1 MHGPMDLRRLL
12 LFTSVFL
19 MFSFIVNGS
28 YTRAADPG
36 PRALPGL
43 QTGEPPWIAETQN
56 LHARLKAIKLPA
68 LSQEGNAL
76 HIHQHLDVLIHDKP
90 VTVPADI
97 GINYDERFISPLHT
111 HDRTGVIHVESDEVR
126 DFTLGQFFDVWGVR
140 FTKDCIGGY
149 CAKGNDKLQVL
160 SNGKPVT
167 GDPRALLLSAHQEI
181 AIVYGPPKAAAT
193 APSSYNFDP
202 GL

>member
-1 MHGPMDLRRLL
+1 
-12 LFTSVFL
+12 
-19 MFSFIVNGS
+19 
-28 YTRAADPG
+28 
-36 PRALPGL
+36 
-43 QTGEPPWIAETQN
+43 
-56 LHARLKAIKLPA
+56 
-68 LSQEGNAL
+68 
-76 HIHQHLDVLIHDKP
+76 
-90 VTVPADI
+90 
-97 GINYDERFISPLHT
+97 
-111 HDRTGVIHVESDEVR
+111 VESDEVR